1 MIVMEPELGMMDLA
15 MLPALNREFT
25 RYQLAMTNTK
35 PTAISGYGQAA
46 E

>member
-1 MIVMEPELGMMDLA
+1 MIVMEPELGTMDVA

-25 RYQLAMTNTK
+25 RYQLAMTVTK
-35 PTAISGYGQAA
+35 PTATSSYGQAA